1 MARPRPR
8 EAKKV
13 FSVHT
18 VCRRGRAASDI
29 NMDSLLYLGADEED
43 DDDDDD
49 EEEEEEEET
58 PAQEPE
64 KKDASAGSGSLDFAA
79 LQRAGYSTA
88 TDLRETATYKL
99 LGEAE
104 EREREAKR
112 LEAEAAAVVEAAR
125 LKAAEEA
132 QEALLNQK
140 KQDEKAGYKKR
151 FDQTGENF
159 RAKEKRKR
167 EQGQQS
173 RCERMEPQPACARD
187 IMRRIAFRHS
197 NLVCLTCFLYLPR
210 LPCALAEKGAMWRRR
225 SDGYGMEKAAITILK
240 MGPNSLPHQVCPS
253 HATLRARRT
262 SRACHPDGALAEPR
276 RVPTL

>member
-18 VCRRGRAASDI
+18 VCRRGRAASEYKH
-29 NMDSLLYLGADEED
+29 MDSLLYLGAGEED

-112 LEAEAAAVVEAAR
+112 LEAKAAAVVEAAR

-173 RCERMEPQPACARD
+173 RCERMEPQPACAQD

-240 MGPNSLPHQVCPS
+240 MGPNSLRY
-253 HATLRARRT
+253 LIN
-262 SRACHPDGALAEPR
+262 
-276 RVPTL
+276 